1 MYKMITRV
9 LTHFSPTFQVVLLT
23 LFGFG
28 ASLQAQNISYSCNCQ
43 ETLPDGVIEF
53 KIRGFG
59 QAGDVYEIQN
69 AVNLFTDAALTMP
82 IIDATMI
89 PDVNDSGLF
98 CISGFS
104 SDGILP
110 TADVFL
116 NNGAPVQLQMVTC
129 RTPEIEIR
137 PEEPEP
143 ATLCVGSLR
152 RFCIEDLFGSLTT
165 INWSAPGSVSLTQ
178 QVGDRCAD
186 IEYDTP
192 GTYVI
197 SVSGETRTG
206 CAFADDLI
214 VFVEDISN
222 DLSLSGETEILACDG
237 LDVMETFSLEGTNGA
252 TDFKLMTVGP
262 TGGLLPFMTTTGSG
276 TGSGMGG
283 VVGTFTFP
291 AANADYVLVACNA
304 NQATNSCDFTVQQ
317 EISVRTELE
326 NVNISGP
333 SCTCLNI
340 AQEYTIE
347 NSGDFTGIGFSV
359 SPGVAG
365 VDYMIAPMGGQ
376 STVVDITF
384 LTDGVFTVTATGTA
398 DAGAN
403 VGCNFTATT
412 IVDVTSIQNEF
423 VACNNLVNVS
433 LNNNCELDI
442 TPDMILEGDHLC
454 NDAYSLV
461 ITDALG
467 NDLTGS
473 TITQDQLGQTLNV
486 SVEQI
491 CGANSCWGQ
500 LIVEDKS
507 ITPITCPTT
516 PVNTVCSEFD
526 QLDDFDAIV
535 GLPLFDMGVL
545 GIYRPASNDYLVTGH
560 DNCSDVIMTITDVNN
575 NDDCSAIRDITRTFS
590 ITDVTNGAMSSCSVN
605 LQVVNQMT
613 SSIIWPKNWDSA
625 LDTSLDSNCPSLDAC
640 NVNNPAELA
649 TSTYSLDQFGNP
661 DPSSTGF
668 PEGLL
673 CSNLNILGYNDV
685 TLPDCG
691 PAVKI
696 LRTWAVY
703 DECTMEQS
711 MHTQIITLEI
721 LEPTI
726 CIAGADQFFE
736 TDVHTC
742 VADITIPP
750 PTVLGGCTDFTYTV
764 SYNYV
769 NGVLDVNDFITDG
782 VSSTAVDITDNITIE
797 NIDFTFDS
805 IWVRYIVQDMC
816 GNELM
821 TDGCILEGSLNDT
834 RQPIP
839 ACDLNNVISLN
850 ESGCAFA
857 GPATFDDNSWDNC
870 GIYQT
875 VIQRMDFNNCNSAA
889 CNSDNDCALRF
900 FDNMNFLGEFTDSA
914 GDTHYYYL
922 SDDAVEAQLAFAY
935 ANALGE
941 DRDGSQE
948 GALVAFETAEEQA
961 WVEQQVSVYTNDAFH
976 TAATHALYLMDT
988 GGPDNFAGRFV
999 VEFTTRCGWTQQEMF
1014 CCADCGEETRM
1025 MLRVIDNA
1033 GNHNFCM
1040 VNVRVEDFIPPTFTS
1055 CPQNMTV
1062 DCNMTIDFNNLGT
1075 AFGMPTASDF
1085 ECSEPII
1092 SLDSGPDG
1100 DPRDECGRGS
1110 FTRIWSVVDKSGNP
1124 GTNNCSQTI
1133 TFTNPTPFT
1142 EADIVWPDDAE
1153 VTSGCSLADIDPA
1166 TLPARSQRPVINE
1179 RACSNVVVK
1188 YDDLLFTI
1196 VEGSCQKLVR
1206 TWSVADW
1213 CNPGTIF
1220 TFDQVI
1226 RLTSTS
1232 NPVAIC
1238 PGQPV
1243 FTSTADC
1250 SQDVSGLTATL
1261 GAGDACTSSVVWTH
1275 SITLA
1280 DGTMISGDGATA
1292 DGNFDLGTHQITFR
1306 VSDACDNTGSC
1317 TSSFTVRDTGAPVPY
1332 CQTNIITPISTLAG
1346 VDVWAN
1352 DIDLGSTDDCSSVEL
1367 SFSATSI
1374 VSSISFDCDNIGI
1387 NNIELFVIDEDNNIS
1402 SCMTSVIVQDNIGI
1416 CPSNGDVASVAGTI
1430 MTEDERMIDEVDV
1443 DLMSA
1448 PQTTFSSDVS
1458 VSGEYAFYQIPMDNT
1473 YQIIPEKNKEP
1484 ENGVNTIDLIMIQRH
1499 ILGIQLLDTPYKII
1513 AADINNSERVDGTD
1527 LVELRKLI
1535 LGVYLEFPQ
1544 NESWRFVDAD
1554 HTFNDLSKP
1563 WPFAENV
1570 TIADLENN
1578 MSGIDFI
1585 GVKIGDVNLSS
1596 AINGAVGDQI
1606 ELRNNN
1612 TYNIKVRSMETEQGN
1627 TRVQL
1632 VATESIDLIG
1642 TQLSL
1647 DFDASE
1653 LLAVVPMAM
1662 DIQDKNIGWN
1672 KLEDNKLLISWNQ
1685 ISSSSVNA
1693 DEVLVEFLFRGKNET
1708 LSLNNDMATQ
1718 IYSDDAG
1725 QLDVKNIELELSQS
1739 VSDFELVLEQNKP
1752 NPFKNATTIG
1762 FSVPSDGPISM
1773 IFTDVD
1779 GKVIK
1784 RIDGNYKAGHHE
1796 VVLTGDELSTTGV
1809 VYYQL
1814 SAGGI
1819 STTRRM
1825 IILK

>member
-9 LTHFSPTFQVVLLT
+9 LTHFSPAVYIVILS
-23 LFGFG
+23 LFGTG
-28 ASLQAQNISYSCNCQ
+28 LHAQNISYSCGCQ

-53 KIRGFG
+53 KITGFG
-59 QAGDVYEIQN
+59 VPGDVYEISN
-69 AVNLFTDAALTMP
+69 AVNLFTDAALSTP

-89 PDVNDSGLF
+89 PDVNDSGRY
-98 CISGFS
+98 CISGFA

-116 NNGAPVQLQMVTC
+116 NNGAPVELQMITC
-129 RTPEIEIR
+129 MTPEVEIR

-152 RFCIEDLFGSLTT
+152 RFCIEDLFGTLTSIT
-165 INWSAPGSVSLTQ
+165 WSAPGSASLTQ
-178 QVGDRCAD
+178 VVNDRCAD
-186 IEYDTP
+186 IEYDEP
-192 GTYVI
+192 GTYII
-197 SVSGETRTG
+197 SVEGETRTG
-206 CAFADDLI
+206 CEFSSDLI
-214 VFVEDISN
+214 VFVEDMSD
-222 DLSLSGETEILACDG
+222 DLTLTGDNEIFACDG
-237 LDVMETFSLEGTNGA
+237 LDVTETFTLEGTSGA
-252 TDFKLMTVGP
+252 TEFKLMTVSPAGA
-262 TGGLLPFMTTTGSG
+262 LIPFMTATGSG
-276 TGSGMGG
+276 TGSGMGM
-283 VVGTFTFP
+283 VAGTFTFP
-291 AANADYVLVACNA
+291 AVDADFVLVACNA
-304 NQATNSCDFTVQQ
+304 NTAANSCDFSVQQ
-317 EISVRTELE
+317 EITVRTELD
-326 NVNISGP
+326 NVDIIGP
-333 SCTCLNI
+333 SCTCLNVP
-340 AQEYTIE
+340 QEYTIA

-398 DAGAN
+398 DAGDN
-403 VGCNFTATT
+403 IGCNFTATT
-412 IVDVTSIQNEF
+412 TVDVTASQNEF

-454 NDAYSLV
+454 NDAYTLV
-461 ITDALG
+461 ITDAAG

-473 TITQDQLGQTLNV
+473 TITQDQLGETLNV

-500 LIVEDKS
+500 LVVEDKS
-507 ITPITCPTT
+507 ITPLTCPDGSI
-516 PVNTVCSEFD
+516 NTLCSEFD
-526 QLDDFDAIV
+526 QFADFNEIV
-535 GLPLFDMGVL
+535 GLPLFDMVL
-545 GIYRPASNDYLVTGH
+545 GIYRPTTDDFVVTGH

-590 ITDVTNGAMSSCSVN
+590 ITDVSNGAMSSCSVN
-605 LQVVNQMT
+605 LQVVSQMT
-613 SSIIWPKNWDSA
+613 DAIIWPKNWDSA
-625 LDTSLDSNCPSLDAC
+625 LDPALATNCPSLDAC
-640 NVNNPAELA
+640 NINNPDELL
-649 TSTYSLDQFGNP
+649 TDTYTLDQFGNP

-673 CSNLNILGYNDV
+673 CSNLSIVGYVDAV
-685 TLPDCG
+685 IPGCG

-696 LRTWAVY
+696 LRTWTVY

-711 MHTQIITLEI
+711 VHTQIITLEI
-721 LEPTI
+721 LEPTV
-726 CIAGADQFFE
+726 CIAGDDQFFE
-736 TDVHTC
+736 TSAHSCTNN
-742 VADITIPP
+742 ITVPP

-764 SYNYV
+764 SFNYV
-769 NGVLDVNDFITDG
+769 NGVLDISEFITDG
-782 VSSTAVDITDNITIE
+782 VSSDAVAITDDIVIN

-839 ACDLNNVISLN
+839 ACDLNNVVSLN

-889 CNSDNDCALRF
+889 CNTEDDCALRF
-900 FDNMNFLGEFTDSA
+900 FDDFAFLGEFTNNS

-941 DRDGSQE
+941 DRNGNQE
-948 GALVAFETAEEQA
+948 GALVVLESAEEDA
-961 WVEQQVSVYTNDAFH
+961 WLQEQVGAYTNDPIH

-988 GGPDNFAGRFV
+988 GGPDNFEGRFV

-1040 VNVRVEDFIPPTFTS
+1040 VNVKVEDFIPPTFTS
-1055 CPQNMTV
+1055 CPQSMTV
-1062 DCNMTIDFNNLGT
+1062 DCNMAIDFDNLG
-1075 AFGMPTASDF
+1075 AIFGMPSASDF
-1085 ECSEPII
+1085 ECSNPTIT
-1092 SLDSGPDG
+1092 LDRGPDG

-1110 FTRIWSVVDKSGNP
+1110 FTRTWSVVDKSGNQ
-1124 GTNNCSQTI
+1124 GDNTCSQTI
-1133 TFTNPTPFT
+1133 TFTNPSPFA
-1142 EADIVWPDDAE
+1142 EADIIWPNDAM
-1153 VTSGCSLADIDPA
+1153 VTSGCSLDGIDSGS
-1166 TLPARSQRPVINE
+1166 LPQGSQRPVINE

-1188 YDDLLFTI
+1188 FDDLLFTI
-1196 VEGSCQKLVR
+1196 VEGACQKLVR

-1226 RLTSTS
+1226 RLTNTS
-1232 NPVAIC
+1232 NPIAVC
-1238 PGQPV
+1238 PGQPL

-1250 SQDVSGLTATL
+1250 SQDVSGLTSTI
-1261 GAGDACTSSVVWTH
+1261 GGGDACTSSVVWTH
-1275 SITLA
+1275 QVTLA
-1280 DGTMISGDGATA
+1280 DGSVIFGDGATA
-1292 DGNFDLGTHQITFR
+1292 DGNFDLGTHQVTFT

-1317 TSSFTVRDTGAPVPY
+1317 TTSFTVRDTGAPVPY
-1332 CQTNIITPISTLAG
+1332 CQTNVVTPISTVAG
-1346 VDVWAN
+1346 VEVWTT
-1352 DIDLGSTDDCSSVEL
+1352 DIDLGSEDACSSVQL
-1367 SFSATSI
+1367 SFSESTI
-1374 VSSISFDCDNIGI
+1374 VNSISFNCDNIGI
-1387 NNIELFVIDEDNNIS
+1387 NNIELFVIDEDNNVS
-1402 SCMTSVIVQDNIGI
+1402 SCRTSVIVQDNIGV
-1416 CPSNGDVASVAGTI
+1416 CPNSGNFASVAGVI
-1430 MTEDERMIDEVDV
+1430 MTEDERMIDEVEV

-1448 PQTTFSSDVS
+1448 PQTTYSSELS
-1458 VSGEYAFYQIPMDNT
+1458 VFGEYAFYSIPMYND
-1473 YQIIPEKNKEP
+1473 YQVIPEKDKLH
-1484 ENGVNTIDLIMIQRH
+1484 ENGVNTLDLIMIQRH
-1499 ILGIQLLDTPYKII
+1499 ILGLQPLNSPYKII
-1513 AADINNSERVDGTD
+1513 AADVNNSQSVDGAD

-1554 HTFNDLSKP
+1554 FTFNTPTRP

-1570 TIADLENN
+1570 NIRDLENN
-1578 MSGIDFI
+1578 MNNIDFV

-1596 AINGAVGDQI
+1596 VVNGVKGQDHVD
-1606 ELRNNN
+1606 LRSPNNF
-1612 TYNIKVRSMETEQGN
+1612 NIVVRSMVTEKGN

-1632 VATESIDLIG
+1632 VATEAAELLG
-1642 TQLSL
+1642 AQLNF
-1647 DFDASE
+1647 DFDASD
-1653 LLAVVPMAM
+1653 LLAIVPMAL
-1662 DIQDKNIGWN
+1662 DVQDKNIGWN
-1672 KLEDNKLLISWNQ
+1672 LLKDNKLRISWNQ
-1685 ISSSSVNA
+1685 QVPVSVQK
-1693 DEVLVEFLFRGKNET
+1693 DEVLMEFLFNGANEN
-1708 LSLNNDMATQ
+1708 LKINEDVATEV
-1718 IYSDDAG
+1718 YTEEAG
-1725 QLDVKNIELELSQS
+1725 RVRINSVQLEAVTSESIFD
-1739 VSDFELVLEQNKP
+1739 LVLEQNKP

-1762 FSVPSDGPISM
+1762 FSIPQDGPVSL

-1779 GKVIK
+1779 GKLIK
-1784 RIDGNYKAGHHE
+1784 KINGNYRAGHHE
-1796 VVLTGDELSTTGV
+1796 VVITGEELITTGV

-1814 SAGGI
+1814 SAG
-1819 STTRRM
+1819 STSITKRM